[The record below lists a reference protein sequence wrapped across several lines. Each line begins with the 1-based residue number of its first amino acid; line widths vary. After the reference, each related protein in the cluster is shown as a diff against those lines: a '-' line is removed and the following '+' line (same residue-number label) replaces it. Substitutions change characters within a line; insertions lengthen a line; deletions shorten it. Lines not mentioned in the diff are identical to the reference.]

1 MKSRPNGKSVSDQI
15 VQGLTAGVITV
26 DANGRVVLIN
36 PAALHHLGIPGSE
49 LSHGVRIQEVRGLEE
64 LRDLLD
70 EVRESG
76 LPVSRREIVVDGPQG
91 TTKDIGISASLIDGP
106 NAYNGAIL
114 LFADLTER
122 KQLEQAA
129 EINRQLASIG
139 ELAAGVVHELRNP
152 LTIITGRAELL
163 LRSAQDDAHKKSAAS
178 ILTEA
183 KHLDA
188 SISQFLRFSKP
199 FTLAPTRCRAEE
211 IVQRAVDLCRKLAE
225 DRRVQLESNVAGH
238 AGEFLADPQRLAEA
252 LANLIRNAIE
262 AVEPRAGI
270 VTVLIEELDSAAAFH
285 VIDNGPGI
293 ALGPRED
300 LFSPFFTKKH
310 DGTGLGLSL
319 VSRIVSA
326 HGGAVTWENNPD
338 AGARFTIRVPKR
350 S

>member
-1 MKSRPNGKSVSDQI
+1 MKPRPNGKSVSDQI
-15 VQGLTAGVITV
+15 VQALTAGVIAV
-26 DANGRVVLIN
+26 DADGCVVSIN
-36 PAALHHLGIPGSE
+36 PAALHHLGIPESA
-49 LSHGVRIQEVRGLEE
+49 LSPGARIGEVRGLEE

-70 EVRESG
+70 ELSETG
-76 LPVSRREIVVDGPQG
+76 QPVSRREIVVDGPQG

-122 KQLEQAA
+122 KQLELAA

-163 LRSAQDDAHKKSAAS
+163 LRAAQDDSFKKSAAS
-178 ILTEA
+178 ILSEA

-188 SISQFLRFSKP
+188 SISQFLRFARP
-199 FTLAPTRCRAEE
+199 FTLAPTKCRAEE
-211 IVQRAVDLCRKLAE
+211 VARRAVDLCKKLAE
-225 DRRVQLESNVAGH
+225 DRHVRLECAVATD
-238 AGEFLADPQRLAEA
+238 AGECVADPQRLSEA
-252 LANLIRNAIE
+252 LSNLIRNAIE
-262 AVEPRAGI
+262 AVEPRSGV

-285 VIDNGPGI
+285 VTDNGPGVM
-293 ALGPRED
+293 LGPGED
-300 LFSPFFTKKH
+300 IFSPFFTKKH

-326 HGGAVTWENNPD
+326 HGGAVSWENNPD